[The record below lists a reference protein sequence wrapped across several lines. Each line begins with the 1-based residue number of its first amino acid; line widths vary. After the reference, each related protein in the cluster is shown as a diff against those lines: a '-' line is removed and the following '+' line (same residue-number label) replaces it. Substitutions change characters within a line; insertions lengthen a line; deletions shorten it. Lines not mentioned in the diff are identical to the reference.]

1 MTPVEAPR
9 RPVLAGNSQAAVNV
23 LDLLLEGW
31 ARDDILVLAP
41 PDDAKHGWQPSLG
54 LAAKERE
61 VEVLQPEKVN
71 EQSILDALDRRE
83 TDLLLSVY
91 YTQIFSPALLG
102 SIRGPAINFHPSLLP
117 RHRGTAPLI
126 WAIVEGDTTTGV
138 TMHVLAEGIDT
149 GPTLDQRTLP
159 IHPMDTGYSL
169 HEKATNLVTAMAA
182 RLLRGLLAGEGL
194 PEPRDQ
200 IGDASYHSRRDPSV
214 NHVNWALSREEVRN
228 IVRALAPP
236 LPGAYSFIGDHRV
249 VFEQVS
255 PVEAGTPARTPGM
268 VEFRK
273 PDGPAIIWATDG
285 ALAID
290 RFRIDAQEGIDGIE
304 LLHRFGVLDGDTAR

>member
-1 MTPVEAPR
+1 MSVLAPPR

-23 LDLLLEGW
+23 LDLLLEAW
-31 ARDDILVLAP
+31 PREDILVLAP

-54 LAAKERE
+54 VAAKERD
-61 VEVLQPEKVN
+61 VEVLQPEAVN
-71 EQSILDALDRRE
+71 DPSILGALDQRG

-102 SIRGPAINFHPSLLP
+102 SIRGPALNFHPSLLP

-138 TMHVLAEGIDT
+138 TAHVLAEGIDT
-149 GPTLDQRTLP
+149 GPTVDQRVLP
-159 IHPMDTGYSL
+159 IHPMDTGFSL
-169 HEKATNLVTAMAA
+169 HTKATNLVTAMAA
-182 RLLRGLLAGEGL
+182 RLLRGLRAGTGL

-200 IGDASYHSRRDPSV
+200 LGSVSVHTTRDPTV
-214 NHVNWALSREEVRN
+214 NHVNWSLPREDVRN

-236 LPGAYSFIGDHRV
+236 LPGAYSFVGDHRI

-255 PVEAGTPARTPGM
+255 TVETSTPARSPGM
-268 VEFRK
+268 IEFRK
-273 PDGPAIIWATDG
+273 PDGPAIVWAADG
-285 ALAID
+285 ALAVD
-290 RFRIDAQEGIDGIE
+290 RFRVDAQEGIAGIE
-304 LLHRFGVLDGDTAR
+304 LMHHFGVVDGDVAR